1 MELTDHEQVVQLT
14 AEIVSAYV
22 SNNNVR
28 REDLASLI
36 GDVHAALVR
45 VPGGAAEPEPEPQEP
60 AVPVRRSVTPDNIVC
75 LEDGKKFKSLK
86 RHLRTDHNMTPEE
99 YRAKW
104 GLKADYPM
112 VAPNYAQAR
121 SDLARSMGLGRKR
134 ASGSESGNG
143 GQASAAPAAAEAESA
158 PRKRGRRPKAAG

>member
-1 MELTDHEQVVQLT
+1 MERAEQEQIVQLT

-22 SNNNVR
+22 ANNNVR
-28 REDLASLI
+28 REDLAALI

-45 VPGGAAEPEPEPQEP
+45 VPSAPVEPPQDPQEP
-60 AVPVRRSVTPDNIVC
+60 AVPIRRSVTPDHIFC

-86 RHLRTDHNMTPEE
+86 RHLRTDHNTTPDE

-104 GLKADYPM
+104 GLKSDYPM

-121 SDLARSMGLGRKR
+121 SQLARSMGLGRKK
-134 ASGSESGNG
+134 ASEAG
-143 GQASAAPAAAEAESA
+143 AAPV
-158 PRKRGRRPKAAG
+158 RRGRKPKS

>member
-1 MELTDHEQVVQLT
+1 MEITDHEQIVQLT

-28 REDLASLI
+28 REDLPALI

-45 VPGGAAEPEPEPQEP
+45 VPSGGQEPAPEPQDP
-60 AVPVRRSVTPDNIVC
+60 AVPVRRSVTPDTIVC

-86 RHLRTDHNMTPEE
+86 RHLRTDHNMTPDE

-104 GLKADYPM
+104 GLKPDYPM

-134 ASGSESGNG
+134 AAASTGEASGSAATG
-143 GQASAAPAAAEAESA
+143 GQAGQDGA
-158 PRKRGRRPKAAG
+158 PRKRGRRPKG

>member
-1 MELTDHEQVVQLT
+1 MEIADQEQIVQLT

-28 REDLASLI
+28 REDLAALI
-36 GDVHAALVR
+36 GDVHAALAR
-45 VPGGAAEPEPEPQEP
+45 VPGGTPEPEQEPQEP

-86 RHLRTDHNMTPEE
+86 RHLRTDHNMTPDE

-134 ASGSESGNG
+134 AEEAGSRGAEASSGG
-143 GQASAAPAAAEAESA
+143 AAAEPEAA
-158 PRKRGRRPKAAG
+158 PRKRGRRPKA